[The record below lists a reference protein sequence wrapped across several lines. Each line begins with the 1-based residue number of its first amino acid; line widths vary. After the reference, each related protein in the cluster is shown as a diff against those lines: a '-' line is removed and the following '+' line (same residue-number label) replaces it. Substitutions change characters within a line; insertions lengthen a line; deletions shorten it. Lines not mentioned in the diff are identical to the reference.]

1 MGGRKGTLALPSPR
15 ASLSFLSTF
24 IHNML
29 AFGLNKKLCS
39 DFLKKQA
46 TIGNLDE
53 GRGEP
58 GGCAGPSRGPGGM
71 EPACLAGMLQHPP
84 STLFS
89 LLCRAIQAAQR
100 PHRADGHRIAARPA
114 RQQRD
119 GGWSGWGG
127 ERNPPPGLPDTEAG
141 LLKQI
146 THTSCNKTCMIVHQ
160 TLELHQGSL

>member
-1 MGGRKGTLALPSPR
+1 MVQRMPGASPQDLLLPPALHSQAPQGPSPLSHSRASSQRLVLGAAERRRKEGGGRKGSLSLPSPK

-29 AFGLNKKLCS
+29 AFGLSKKLCS

-58 GGCAGPSRGPGGM
+58 GGMRTPVVGFRRDG
-71 EPACLAGMLQHPP
+71 ACCRAGMLQHPR

-89 LLCRAIQAAQR
+89 LLRRAIQAAQR
-100 PHRADGHRIAARPA
+100 PHRADGH
-114 RQQRD
+114 
-119 GGWSGWGG
+119 
-127 ERNPPPGLPDTEAG
+127 
-141 LLKQI
+141 
-146 THTSCNKTCMIVHQ
+146 
-160 TLELHQGSL
+160 